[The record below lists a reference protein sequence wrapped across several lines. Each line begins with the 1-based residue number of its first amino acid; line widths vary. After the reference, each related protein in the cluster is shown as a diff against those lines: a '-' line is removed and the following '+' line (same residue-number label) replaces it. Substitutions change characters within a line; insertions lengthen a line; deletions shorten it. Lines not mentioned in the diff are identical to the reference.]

1 MGQAHK
7 ESVFKKRV
15 VTLKRFVYQD
25 NL

>member
-15 VTLKRFVYQD
+15 VTLKHFVYQD